1 MRQADV
7 YGVPFVQA
15 EVTDVKLVLEIADTV
30 AFDHT
35 FLTDEV
41 TIDHIVIFLFRR
53 IDRLFYFNRQFL
65 EGIVLVGAQF
75 GVKTVVA
82 AC

>member
-41 TIDHIVIFLFRR
+41 AIDHIMVFLLRR
-53 IDRLFYFNRQFL
+53 IDRLFYFNRQLL
-65 EGIVLVGAQF
+65 ERIVLVGAQF
-75 GVKTVVA
+75 GIKAVA
-82 AC
+82 AAC

>member
-7 YGVPFVQA
+7 YGVPLVQA
-15 EVTDVKLVLEIADTV
+15 EVTDVKLVLEIADTI

-41 TIDHIVIFLFRR
+41 AIDHIMVFLLRR
-53 IDRLFYFNRQFL
+53 IDRLFYFNRQLL
-65 EGIVLVGAQF
+65 ERIVLVGAQF
-75 GVKTVVA
+75 GIKAVA
-82 AC
+82 AAC